1 MGFAYTGHLILSRQ
15 VPQFRGNNESWK
27 YTIELAF
34 RAQTLNYV
42 AMKNIGSVGT
52 SFALAM
58 KVLVVGI
65 ALKMLLALIID
76 AYKQLQKE
84 DSNDIRG
91 VLDDFKILYYIGT
104 TDTICLKIANMFN
117 RCLACCGCPV
127 KLMHLI
133 DSLLTCCQNICCT
146 YLLCS
151 ILSLIPHLSRKC
163 IHKQVG
169 LSH

>member
-1 MGFAYTGHLILSRQ
+1 
-15 VPQFRGNNESWK
+15 
-27 YTIELAF
+27 
-34 RAQTLNYV
+34 
-42 AMKNIGSVGT
+42 MKNIGSVGT

-117 RCLACCGCPV
+117 RCLAVCGCEV
-127 KLMHLI
+127 K
-133 DSLLTCCQNICCT
+133 SCN
-146 YLLCS
+146 
-151 ILSLIPHLSRKC
+151 
-163 IHKQVG
+163 
-169 LSH
+169 